1 MEKFNHLNGLSIIN
15 VIGDGWGGGIGLK
28 VKENLDF
35 DLSQVKV
42 MLISTQKEGSNPF
55 VVSQSEIHGEDE
67 DWGRI
72 YPWQKLD
79 FACEMQTVVP
89 EIKLPFSL
97 YQHLNKTNKK
107 KTLIVNGK
115 NTIISDKEVHIVQVL
130 G

>member
-42 MLISTQKEGSNPF
+42 MLISTQKDGSNPF
-55 VVSQSEIHGEDE
+55 VVSQSEIYGKDE
-67 DWGRI
+67 DWGRT
-72 YPWQKLD
+72 YAWQQLD
-79 FACEMQTVVP
+79 FACELQSVVP
-89 EIKLPFSL
+89 EIKLSFSL
-97 YQHLNKTNKK
+97 YHYLAKTNKK
-107 KTLIVNGK
+107 KTLIVDGK
-115 NTIISDKEVHIVQVL
+115 NQTISDKKVYIVKVL